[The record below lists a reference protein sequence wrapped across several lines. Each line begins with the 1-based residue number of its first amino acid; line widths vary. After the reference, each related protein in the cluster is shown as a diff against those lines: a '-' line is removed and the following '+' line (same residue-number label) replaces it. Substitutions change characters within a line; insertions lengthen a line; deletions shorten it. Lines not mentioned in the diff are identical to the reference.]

1 MRSFTLVDVPRPLD
15 RLRQDSNAKSSRMDM
30 DFGESARVVWAWVY
44 RVGQPNCSAT
54 VEVLQTFTGGVKRFV
69 RARDCR

>member
-30 DFGESARVVWAWVY
+30 KSFSAMARRYENAKPKDDLLPP
-44 RVGQPNCSAT
+44 QPSAAEGPHT
-54 VEVLQTFTGGVKRFV
+54 DDDGAV
-69 RARDCR
+69 RR